1 MEDMKKQINY
11 MLVKIKKEL
20 RTSMPMITDPNQ
32 QLMFLNTKLN
42 EVYNLGLIQKN
53 AGICNNIIKYWEAQK
68 AQEDLLEGPQTQM
81 LKNMEN
87 IIDNMM
93 KEL

>member
-11 MLVKIKKEL
+11 KLEKIKKEL
-20 RTSMPMITDPNQ
+20 KTTMPLITDPNQ
-32 QLMFLNTKLN
+32 QLTFLNQKLD

-53 AGICNNIIKYWEAQK
+53 TGICNTIIKYYDAQRE
-68 AQEDLLEGPQTQM
+68 QEDLLEEPQKQM